1 MLICIVF
8 GWSGGSKLVKDS
20 YTDAKEKASE
30 MKSSRGKGLDVLEGE
45 GEGDAQPA
53 DADA

>member
-1 MLICIVF
+1 VLICMVF

-45 GEGDAQPA
+45 GDAQPG